1 MLSRLQRELKDGK
14 LNALS
19 LYIMNNGGETTA
31 EAAILEMKSWIERE
45 RRELLRLVLEENKSV
60 LPKACKELFW
70 HMCTVVHLFYSN
82 DDGFTS
88 QDLFG
93 VVNAIIH
100 QPII

>member
-60 LPKACKELFW
+60 LPKVCKELFW
-70 HMCTVVHLFYSN
+70 HMCTVVHLFYSK